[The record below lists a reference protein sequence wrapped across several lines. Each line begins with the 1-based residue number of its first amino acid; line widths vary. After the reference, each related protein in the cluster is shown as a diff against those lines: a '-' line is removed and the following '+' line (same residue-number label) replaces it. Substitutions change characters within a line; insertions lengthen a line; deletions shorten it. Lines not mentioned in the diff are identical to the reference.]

1 MYQSY
6 GQQPAPSRVTPN
18 YYQPQIPALKGRPVS
33 SLDEVRATGIDFDGT
48 IFYFPDVANK
58 RIYTKQIGMDGSA
71 VLKMYEE
78 RPVPQDVPVGAYIT
92 REEFENALRELRQ
105 SCLEIVQP
113 STKESQTSKDDLKAE
128 PPQYNF

>member
-6 GQQPAPSRVTPN
+6 GQQPAPRVTPN
-18 YYQPQIPALKGRPVS
+18 YYQPQVPALKGRPVS

-48 IFYFPDVANK
+48 IFYFPDIANK

-92 REEFENALRELRQ
+92 REEFENALRELKNEMRQ
-105 SCLEIVQP
+105 PSLEIVQA
-113 STKESQTSKDDLKAE
+113 STNDLKAE